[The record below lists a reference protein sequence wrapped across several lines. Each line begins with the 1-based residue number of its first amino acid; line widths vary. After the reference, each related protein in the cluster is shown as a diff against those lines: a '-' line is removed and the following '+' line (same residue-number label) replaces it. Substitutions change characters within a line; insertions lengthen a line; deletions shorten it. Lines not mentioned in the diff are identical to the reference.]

1 MAVSTYR
8 EELKKILKEP
18 NSTTIASIKKTV
30 QENNYFNLSD
40 ADRRSILDQVLR
52 CYVLDIVLSKP
63 PNIYDVC
70 KMWTSFTIELV
81 RNEMCTAIM
90 PVVILSDMFDVTTV
104 DLCEK
109 MFDHV
114 ETNVNVLKESQFFM
128 ACKNNLLRM
137 CNDLLRRLSRSRN
150 TVFCGRILLFLAKFF
165 PFSERS
171 GLNIVS
177 EFNLENVT
185 EYLNENN
192 FDQNE
197 DLQDSMTEEETKSD
211 TIIEKVNVDKNLYL
225 KFWALQDYFRNP
237 NQCYKAEHWKLF
249 ISHTEFIFSIFQSH
263 KLEHVSRTDTES
275 TEQNIH
281 YFPKYLT
288 NHKLLELQLSDVNFR
303 RYILIQF
310 LLLFQYLDA
319 PVKFKPDN
327 FKIKPD
333 QQEWIKN
340 SINNIY
346 ELINNTPPDGIR
358 FSEVVKNILQREE
371 QWNKWKND
379 GCPEVVKRLIPA
391 SDQGDMPAPKRRLRK
406 NLGDVIKNM
415 TANNKV
421 FLGDPELT
429 KLWNF
434 KPDNLEA
441 CKGPERDF
449 LPSFDSFFQEAFEQL
464 DPELCIEN
472 QYKKVNDGNFGW
484 RALRLLARKSPHFFA
499 QSNNPIHKLSEYLEN
514 MIKKTMNKEKI
525 SINQGSDK
533 HVSPNKEF
541 KKESVMDTEE
551 VDISEGI
558 HDENE
563 NENNV
568 EVEDNNK
575 IPKQIIDQVAA
586 VIGEKWTL
594 LAEKLGYQPDEIK
607 FVKTIKT
614 TPLDQA
620 TYLLE
625 VWVEDAENPKP
636 ENLIYILEEIQLNE
650 AANILKS

>member
-1 MAVSTYR
+1 MSVSKFR
-8 EELKKILKEP
+8 EELKNVIKEP
-18 NSTTIASIKKTV
+18 SSTTITSIKKIV
-30 QENNYFNLSD
+30 QENNYFSLSD

-63 PNIYDVC
+63 SNLYDVC
-70 KMWTSFTIELV
+70 NMWTSFTIDLV

-90 PVVILSDMFDVTTV
+90 PVVILSDMFDVTTMDV
-104 DLCEK
+104 CEK

-114 ETNVNVLKESQFFM
+114 ESNVNVLKESQFFM

-137 CNDLLRRLSRSRN
+137 CN
-150 TVFCGRILLFLAKFF
+150 
-165 PFSERS
+165 

-185 EYLNENN
+185 EYLDENH
-192 FDQNE
+192 FDQTE
-197 DLQDSMTEEETKSD
+197 DMQEDSIPEDEAKSD
-211 TIIEKVNVDKNLYL
+211 IIIEKVNVDKNLYL
-225 KFWALQDYFRNP
+225 KFWSLQDYFRNP

-249 ISHTEFIFSIFQSH
+249 ISHTDFIFSTFQSH
-263 KLEHVSRTDTES
+263 KLEHVNRMDNES
-275 TEQNIH
+275 VEQNMH

-288 NHKLLELQLSDVNFR
+288 NQKLLELQLSDVNFR
-303 RYILIQF
+303 RYILLQF

-319 PVKFKPDN
+319 PVKFKLDT
-327 FKIKPD
+327 FKIKPE

-340 SINNIY
+340 SITTIY
-346 ELINNTPPDGIR
+346 ELINNTPPDGVR

-379 GCPEVVKRLIPA
+379 GCPEVTKRPPT
-391 SDQGDMPAPKRRLRK
+391 SDQTDMPAPKRRLRR

-429 KLWNF
+429 KLWNL

-514 MIKKTMNKEKI
+514 MIKKTMSKEKV

-541 KKESVMDTEE
+541 KKESVIESEE
-551 VDISEGI
+551 VDIAEGI
-558 HDENE
+558 QDENE
-563 NENNV
+563 NENNI
-568 EVEDNNK
+568 EVEDKNK
-575 IPKQIIDQVAA
+575 ISKQIIDQVAA
-586 VIGEKWTL
+586 KIGEKWNV
-594 LAEKLGYQPDEIK
+594 LAEKLGYQPDEIE

-636 ENLIYILEEIQLNE
+636 ENLIYILEEIQLTE